1 MRYGPKIV
9 DQILEELRKVPNIR
23 YVCGKVGIDHST
35 FYRWMDDHFKFHQM
49 VELAL
54 YLGRQKMNDAA
65 ESVIV
70 TGIQNNDYRSAT
82 YWLSHN
88 DERYIGVERVRYH
101 QYLEKHRL
109 EFLHR
114 RNEGDHMI
122 EAMFGHFWMLEQTL
136 EPDIASQEMAILA
149 SAFCYQ
155 DSEQIR
161 RFRDEYLRWK
171 ANKDQTKKEETAISP
186 SQ

>member
-1 MRYGPKIV
+1 MRYGPDIIE
-9 DQILEELRKVPNIR
+9 QILDELRKVPNIR
-23 YVCGKVGIDHST
+23 YVSNKVGIDHST
-35 FYRWMDDHFKFHQM
+35 FYRWMDNHFKFHQM

-70 TGIQNNDYRSAT
+70 SGIQNNDFRSAA

-88 DERYIGVERVRYH
+88 DERYVGVERVRYH
-101 QYLEKHRL
+101 QYLEKNRL

-114 RNEGDHMI
+114 REENDPMI
-122 EAMFGHFWMLEQTL
+122 EAMFGHFQMLEQTL
-136 EPDIASQEMAILA
+136 DPEMAKQEMAILA
-149 SAFCYQ
+149 SAFCHQ
-155 DSEQIR
+155 EPETIR

-171 ANKDQTKKEETAISP
+171 EKRNSPEQEKSEEDES
-186 SQ
+186 

>member
-1 MRYGPKIV
+1 MRYGPEIV
-9 DQILEELRKVPNIR
+9 DKILEELEKVPNIR
-23 YVCGKVGIDHST
+23 YVSNKVGIDHST
-35 FYRWMDDHFKFHQM
+35 FYRWMGGHFKFHKA

-70 TGIQNNDYRSAT
+70 NGIQNNDRQCAT

-109 EFLHR
+109 QFLHSR
-114 RNEGDHMI
+114 DEGDKMV
-122 EAMFGHFWMLEQTL
+122 EAMFGHFWVLEQTL
-136 EPDIASQEMAILA
+136 EPNIASQEMAILV
-149 SAFCYQ
+149 SAFCHQ
-155 DSEQIR
+155 DSEQIK

-171 ANKDQTKKEETAISP
+171 EKKDPSQKEANVTSP
-186 SQ
+186 SR